1 MIKNLN
7 KSVSSIE
14 ELLLFYNKYLA
25 LDNDEVF
32 LLNLV
37 TNMTNTFNAKIPT
50 EKEQKVYEIPLEEP
64 KYNEMDFANMSMFA
78 RKCVNFWDTATITIS
93 NLCEVKINSIGNIL
107 EINSINPE
115 MQNFNN
121 SDIFSFLEHFSYLE
135 GADKAKKDLNNV
147 IIQNVLASKIYKTV
161 SEQVRIT
168 KGIYA
173 SNAFRLINYGIIN
186 YENTI
191 ASRLENKEQINHG
204 FSRVRSQR

>member
-50 EKEQKVYEIPLEEP
+50 EKEQKVYEIPLEEL

-93 NLCEVKINSIGNIL
+93 NLCEVKINSM
-107 EINSINPE
+107 EI
-115 MQNFNN
+115 F
-121 SDIFSFLEHFSYLE
+121 
-135 GADKAKKDLNNV
+135 
-147 IIQNVLASKIYKTV
+147 
-161 SEQVRIT
+161 
-168 KGIYA
+168 
-173 SNAFRLINYGIIN
+173 
-186 YENTI
+186 
-191 ASRLENKEQINHG
+191 
-204 FSRVRSQR
+204 

>member
-37 TNMTNTFNAKIPT
+37 TNMTNIFNAKIPA
-50 EKEQKVYEIPLEEP
+50 EKKERVYEIPLEEL

-78 RKCVNFWDTATITIS
+78 RKCVNFWDTATIIIS
-93 NLCEVKINSIGNIL
+93 NLCEIKINSFGNIL
-107 EINSINPE
+107 EINSIVPE
-115 MQNFNN
+115 MLSFKN
-121 SDIFSFLEHFSYLE
+121 SDIFSFLEHFSYIE
-135 GADKAKKDLNNV
+135 GVEKAKKDLYNV
-147 IIQNVLASKIYKTV
+147 VMQNVLASKVYKAV
-161 SEQVRIT
+161 SEQIRTT

-173 SNAFRLINYGIIN
+173 ANAFRLINYGIIN

-191 ASRLENKEQINHG
+191 ASRIENKEQINHG

>member
-1 MIKNLN
+1 
-7 KSVSSIE
+7 
-14 ELLLFYNKYLA
+14 
-25 LDNDEVF
+25 
-32 LLNLV
+32 
-37 TNMTNTFNAKIPT
+37 
-50 EKEQKVYEIPLEEP
+50 
-64 KYNEMDFANMSMFA
+64 
-78 RKCVNFWDTATITIS
+78 
-93 NLCEVKINSIGNIL
+93 
-107 EINSINPE
+107 